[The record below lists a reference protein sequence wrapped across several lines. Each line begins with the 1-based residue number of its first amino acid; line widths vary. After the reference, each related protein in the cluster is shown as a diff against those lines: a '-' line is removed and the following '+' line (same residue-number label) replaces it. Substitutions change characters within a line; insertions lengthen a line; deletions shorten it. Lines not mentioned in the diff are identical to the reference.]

1 MSSLSFMNDFSLI
14 LVTAG
19 VMAIGSRLLRIPLLL
34 GYICGG
40 FLLGSHPFGIQ
51 LIHDQGLIHQLSELG
66 VVFLM
71 FYIGL
76 EFDLKKLRRLFGP
89 AIWALLLQTTFML
102 FLGRIVAPM
111 LGWGGLNGLF
121 LGGLLA
127 ISSTMITLPI
137 LQEQQALEKNFAQLS
152 IGILILEDILAIM
165 LLVVLS
171 GIAIT
176 GHFAWDA
183 IGRVTFLV
191 GVFVVSVF
199 FLGRLLAP
207 LLIRLLL
214 RFNSEEVLTIA
225 IVGFLMAIGL
235 LAERSHFSI
244 ALGAFLAGAI
254 LSQSQLSEAIEKHM
268 QPIRTLFTAIFFI
281 AVGLMIN
288 LSLLAHFIGP
298 IVALTVL
305 TFLLKVLACFAGLY
319 LSGQRGEDSLR
330 AALSKAQIGEF
341 SFVIASLGTSLG
353 VASEGLLNIAVGVS
367 IGTIICTSLLSPRGE
382 RIYGRILSHLP
393 HGLLELGKLYQN
405 LLTIIRGRLSQN
417 LLLKVGKK
425 PLAYIVCSVLLFSAL
440 LFTVSRATDW
450 LLTLHI
456 FDNWTRY
463 VPLAT
468 WSGAAILS
476 LPILVPT
483 VRQINVLLFVLAD
496 NALARSEVQSKR
508 LLRPNLGG
516 IFQSAIFVLI
526 LLIFGG
532 TFLSVASPTLPS
544 GTALYAF
551 FLLLT
556 VAAILLWKQILRI
569 NSRLETYFI
578 DTFNQDIES
587 QIERQRQGMLEK
599 FRAKYPLD
607 LELADILIMDGH
619 CGCGK
624 KISDLPLRSQFDAHV
639 IAIRRGQ
646 FTAFSPDPESTL
658 FPDDRLLM
666 MARRSRL
673 GELERYF
680 STAGEQE
687 RGTSHRNGDL
697 EIDQICLGPNFE
709 FVGKTLIESNLRKR
723 YGVSVVGIF
732 RNRKTITL
740 PPGSELLMA
749 NDILVIVGSRSHIDD
764 FQGRLTTR
772 VEDNG

>member
-1 MSSLSFMNDFSLI
+1 MSSASFMHDFSLI
-14 LVTAG
+14 LIMAG
-19 VMAIGSRLLRIPLLL
+19 LMAISSRLLRIPLLL

-40 FLLGSHPFGIQ
+40 FLLGSHPFGLQ
-51 LIHDQGLIHQLSELG
+51 FIHDQGLIHQLSELG

-89 AIWALLLQTTFML
+89 AICALLLQTIFML
-102 FLGRIVAPM
+102 FLGRIVAPI

-137 LQEQQALEKNFAQLS
+137 LQEQRALDRNFAQLS

-199 FLGRLLAP
+199 FIGRLLAP
-207 LLIRLLL
+207 FLIRLLL

-268 QPIRTLFTAIFFI
+268 LPIRTLFTAIFFI
-281 AVGLMIN
+281 SVGLMIN
-288 LSLLAHFIGP
+288 LPLLVHFLGP
-298 IVALTVL
+298 IIALTIL

-319 LSGQRGEDSLR
+319 LSGQRGEDGLR

-382 RIYGRILSHLP
+382 KIYGKILRHIP
-393 HGLLELGKLYQN
+393 HGILELGKLYQN

-440 LFTVSRATDW
+440 LFTVSMATSW
-450 LLTLHI
+450 LLTLNL
-456 FDNWTRY
+456 FGPWTRY

-468 WSGAAILS
+468 WSMAAILS
-476 LPILVPT
+476 LPLLVPT
-483 VRQINVLLFVLAD
+483 VRQINVLLFALAD
-496 NALARSEVQSKR
+496 NALARSSVESKR
-508 LLRPNLGG
+508 LLRPNLSG
-516 IFQSAIFVLI
+516 IFQSAIFVFL

-532 TFLSVASPTLPS
+532 TFLSVASPTLPK

-556 VAAILLWKQILRI
+556 IAAILLWKQILRI

-587 QIERQRQGMLEK
+587 QIEHQRQRMLEK

-607 LELADILIMDGH
+607 LELTEIRIVEGH

-624 KISDLPLRSQFDAHV
+624 KISDLPLRSQFDGHV
-639 IAIRRGQ
+639 VAIRRGQ
-646 FTAFSPDPESTL
+646 YTAFSPDPESTL
-658 FPDDRLLM
+658 FPNDRLLM

-673 GELERYF
+673 PELEHF
-680 STAGEQE
+680 FATADGQPKGPTDPSDDFEIEQV
-687 RGTSHRNGDL
+687 
-697 EIDQICLGPNFE
+697 CLGPKCE
-709 FVGKTLIESNLRKR
+709 FVGKSLIEINLRKQ

-732 RNRKTITL
+732 RNREALTL
-740 PPGSELLMA
+740 PGGNERLMA
-749 NDILVIVGSRSHIDD
+749 NDILILVGSRRRIDD
-764 FQGRLTTR
+764 FQKRLMPKGET
-772 VEDNG
+772 NG